1 MPVPVVCPTCTEITQ
16 EPDDAIGRTLRCQK
30 CREAVPVP
38 SELPPAV
45 PVEVSPAPRYGLWL
59 FALVATVMFG
69 ILGVFSL
76 AAATVFFLM
85 IQPDSPVPGAL
96 PEENHAV
103 ATQSA
108 QNEQPA
114 PAVVRRNG
122 KVARLCRHADM
133 AAGTSDGCEHTR
145 LCVAGK
151 HGDAV
156 VASIGPIDKAAIGRH
171 GNL

>member
-45 PVEVSPAPRYGLWL
+45 PVEASPAPRYGLWL
-59 FALVATVMFG
+59 FSLVGPVMFG

-76 AAATVFFLM
+76 GAAPGFSLM
-85 IQPDSPVPGAL
+85 IHPDPPVPGAL
-96 PEENHAV
+96 PDDNHAV
-103 ATQSA
+103 APQSA

-114 PAVVRRNG
+114 PAE
-122 KVARLCRHADM
+122 L
-133 AAGTSDGCEHTR
+133 
-145 LCVAGK
+145 
-151 HGDAV
+151 
-156 VASIGPIDKAAIGRH
+156 
-171 GNL
+171 

>member
-108 QNEQPA
+108 QN
-114 PAVVRRNG
+114 
-122 KVARLCRHADM
+122 
-133 AAGTSDGCEHTR
+133 
-145 LCVAGK
+145 
-151 HGDAV
+151 
-156 VASIGPIDKAAIGRH
+156 
-171 GNL
+171 